1 MSGQGIVLAPN
12 GTRANVDPFYNYKLP
27 TEEDLPPGW
36 SRKLASPT
44 DAAYY
49 NTKRKL
55 RVLLSIMQCGTTGEW
70 IHLSY
75 SHAKRTPNHD
85 ATALVKKLFIGDNRE
100 AIAVFP
106 PKSSYVNI
114 MPHCLHLWCPLDP
127 RDKRWPRFEKF
138 IDGVGITI

>member
-1 MSGQGIVLAPN
+1 MSGQGIVLAPD
-12 GTRANVDPFYNYKLP
+12 GTRANVDPFYNYRLP

-55 RVLLSIMQCGTTGEW
+55 RVLLSIMDCGTRGEW
-70 IHLSY
+70 VHVSY

-85 ATALVKKLFIGDNRE
+85 TTALVKKLFIGENRE
-100 AIAVFP
+100 AISVFP
-106 PKSSYVNI
+106 PKSRYVNI
-114 MPHCLHLWCPLDP
+114 MPHCLHLWAPLDP
-127 RDKRWPRFEKF
+127 RDKRWPKFEKF
-138 IDGVGITI
+138 IDGVGLTI